1 MKLTFTP
8 QAQQRLQKYLQPNS
22 KLILDF
28 DDGVGPFSKLGNCS
42 LDANFKL
49 IIVSQSVNLPDFNA
63 QLTSNLGSVWY
74 KDYTASQLDEKM
86 EVRFN
91 QTYFTMP
98 LVSEQRTM
106 TDNLELL
113 DLQEGFSTESAFNG
127 AHDC

>member
-8 QAQQRLQKYLQPNS
+8 QAQQRLQKYLQPDS

-49 IIVSQSVNLPDFNA
+49 IIVKKDAKLPDFNA
-63 QLTSNLGSVWY
+63 QLASNLGPVWY
-74 KDYTASQLDEKM
+74 KDYTAPQLDEKM

-91 QTYFTMP
+91 PTYFTMP

-106 TDNLELL
+106 T
-113 DLQEGFSTESAFNG
+113 
-127 AHDC
+127 

>member
-1 MKLTFTP
+1 MQLTFTP
-8 QAQQRLQKYLQPNS
+8 QAQQRLQKYIKPTS

-49 IIVSQSVNLPDFNA
+49 ILVNQDVDLPDFNA
-63 QLTSNLGSVWY
+63 SLVSNLGTIWY
-74 KDYTASQLDEKM
+74 KDYTEPQLDANM

-98 LVSEQRTM
+98 MVSESRTM
-106 TDNLELL
+106 TDNLEFV
-113 DLQEGFSTESAFNG
+113 DLQGGFSPATAANG
-127 AHDC
+127 THDC

>member
-8 QAQQRLQKYLQPNS
+8 QAQQRLQKYLQPDS

-49 IIVSQSVNLPDFNA
+49 IIVKKDAKLPDFNA
-63 QLTSNLGSVWY
+63 QLASNLGPVWY
-74 KDYTASQLDEKM
+74 KDYTAPQLDEKM

-91 QTYFTMP
+91 PTYFTMP

-106 TDNLELL
+106 TDNLEFL
-113 DLQEGFSTESAFNG
+113 DLQEGFRTESSFNG

>member
-8 QAQQRLQKYLQPNS
+8 QLSSACKNTCKLDS

-42 LDANFKL
+42 DANFKL
-49 IIVSQSVNLPDFNA
+49 IIVKDAKLPDFNA
-63 QLTSNLGSVWY
+63 QLASNLGPVWY
-74 KDYTASQLDEKM
+74 KDYTAPQLDEKM

-91 QTYFTMP
+91 PTYFTMP

-106 TDNLELL
+106 TDNLEFL
-113 DLQEGFSTESAFNG
+113 DLQEGFRTESAFNG

>member
-8 QAQQRLQKYLQPNS
+8 QAQQRLQKYLQPDS

-49 IIVSQSVNLPDFNA
+49 IIVSKDAKFPDFNA
-63 QLTSNLGSVWY
+63 QLDSNLGPIWY

-106 TDNLELL
+106 TDNLEFL

>member
-8 QAQQRLQKYLQPNS
+8 QALQRLQKYLQPDS

-49 IIVSQSVNLPDFNA
+49 IIVNQDASLPDFNA
-63 QLTSNLGSVWY
+63 QLDSNLRPVWY
-74 KDYTASQLDEKM
+74 KDYTAPQLDEKM

-106 TDNLELL
+106 TDNLEFL
-113 DLQEGFSTESAFNG
+113 DLQGGFRTESAFNG

>member
-1 MKLTFTP
+1 MQLTFSP
-8 QAQQRLQKYLQPNS
+8 QAQQRLQKYIKPTS

-42 LDANFKL
+42 L
-49 IIVSQSVNLPDFNA
+49 VNQDVDLPDFNA
-63 QLTSNLGSVWY
+63 SLTSNLGTVWY
-74 KDYTASQLDEKM
+74 KDYTEPQLDANM

-98 LVSEQRTM
+98 MVSEQRIM

-113 DLQEGFSTESAFNG
+113 DLQEGFSTTSA
-127 AHDC
+127 ASKTHDC

>member
-8 QAQQRLQKYLQPNS
+8 QAQQRLQKYLQPDS

-49 IIVSQSVNLPDFNA
+49 IIVKKDAKLPDFNA
-63 QLTSNLGSVWY
+63 QLASNLGPDWY
-74 KDYTASQLDEKM
+74 KDYTAPQLDEKM

-91 QTYFTMP
+91 PTYFTMP

-106 TDNLELL
+106 TDNLEFL
-113 DLQEGFSTESAFNG
+113 DLQEGFRTESAFNG

>member
-8 QAQQRLQKYLQPNS
+8 QAQQRLQKYLQPDS

-49 IIVSQSVNLPDFNA
+49 IIVSKDAKLPDFNA
-63 QLTSNLGSVWY
+63 QLDSILGPIWY

-106 TDNLELL
+106 TDNLEFL

>member
-8 QAQQRLQKYLQPNS
+8 QAQQRLQKYLQPDS

-49 IIVSQSVNLPDFNA
+49 IIVKKDAKLPDFNA
-63 QLTSNLGSVWY
+63 QLASNLGQVWY
-74 KDYTASQLDEKM
+74 KDYTAPQLDEKM

-106 TDNLELL
+106 TDNLEFL
-113 DLQEGFSTESAFNG
+113 DLQEGFRTESAFNG

>member
-8 QAQQRLQKYLQPNS
+8 QAQQRLQKYLQPDS

-49 IIVSQSVNLPDFNA
+49 IIVSKDAKLPDFNA
-63 QLTSNLGSVWY
+63 QLASNLGPVWY
-74 KDYTASQLDEKM
+74 KDYTAPQLDEKM

-91 QTYFTMP
+91 PTYFTMP

-106 TDNLELL
+106 TDNLEFL
-113 DLQEGFSTESAFNG
+113 DLQEGFRTESAFNG
-127 AHDC
+127 THDC

>member
-8 QAQQRLQKYLQPNS
+8 QAQQRLQKYLQPDS

-49 IIVSQSVNLPDFNA
+49 IIVSKDAKLPDFNA
-63 QLTSNLGSVWY
+63 QLDSNLGSIWY

-106 TDNLELL
+106 TDNLEFL
-113 DLQEGFSTESAFNG
+113 DLQEGFRTESAFNG

>member
-8 QAQQRLQKYLQPNS
+8 QAQQRLQKYLQPDS

-49 IIVSQSVNLPDFNA
+49 IIVCKDAKLLDFNA
-63 QLTSNLGSVWY
+63 QLASNLGPVWY

-106 TDNLELL
+106 TDNLEFL

>member
-1 MKLTFTP
+1 MQLTFFP
-8 QAQQRLQKYLQPNS
+8 QAQQRLQKYIKPTS

-63 QLTSNLGSVWY
+63 QLTSNLGPVWY